1 MNNIAYERD
10 SLEIKV
16 KLNVVYAKRFA
27 LVGGKE
33 GDAAL
38 KHEEKDKN
46 MKLLKVVK
54 SDYLK

>member
-1 MNNIAYERD
+1 LNNIAYERD

-33 GDAAL
+33 GAAAL
-38 KHEEKDKN
+38 QNEEKDKN
-46 MKLLKVVK
+46 MKLLKVIK
-54 SDYLK
+54 NDYLK

>member
-1 MNNIAYERD
+1 LNNIAYERD

-33 GDAAL
+33 GAAAL
-38 KHEEKDKN
+38 QN
-46 MKLLKVVK
+46 
-54 SDYLK
+54 